1 MARKKKSEAATPGAP
16 LWMATYGDMVTLVLC
31 FFVLLYAF
39 SSLDAEKFTA
49 LSESLQSAFN
59 VMPGGPSPNDT
70 QGDDNGGITPA
81 NPGNIERRVESDQTE
96 VSRQVLALVEELKSE
111 TKDDEIRVVVE
122 ERGVVISLSEQ
133 LLFDEGS
140 AKIRSDATRILYK
153 LRKMLNSIS
162 NMVEIEGHTDS
173 NLLRNSIYKD
183 NWGLSAA
190 RASSVVSYLDNR
202 DGVSSSRLK
211 AVGMGSSKPMSPN
224 DTEEHMSH
232 NRRVDMVILSK
243 HSIH

>member
-1 MARKKKSEAATPGAP
+1 
-16 LWMATYGDMVTLVLC
+16 MATYGDMVTLVLC

-39 SSLDAEKFTA
+39 STLDVRKFDA
-49 LSESLQSAFN
+49 LTVSLQNAFN
-59 VMPGGPSPNDT
+59 IQPGGQSPTPSM
-70 QGDDNGGITPA
+70 GDNPGGITESL
-81 NPGNIERRVESDQTE
+81 PGNVERREESDQIQ
-96 VSRQVLALVEELKSE
+96 VSKQVLALVQEAVKSE
-111 TKDDEIRVVVE
+111 NLSDEIE
-122 ERGVVISLSEQ
+122 INQDERGIIISLSEQ

-140 AKIRSDATRILYK
+140 AKIRPSAQRILYK
-153 LRKMLNSIS
+153 LGQVLNSMS
-162 NMVEIEGHTDS
+162 NLVELEGHTDS
-173 NLLRNSIYKD
+173 NPLKNSIYVD

-190 RASSVVSYLDNR
+190 RAASMVSYLNER
-202 DGVSSSRLK
+202 NGVPANRLK